1 LDNERRKS
9 MQDEATIKKLEQ
21 ELASKIKLAND
32 HHNKYLELARKSEAG
47 DEEIKFLKAEID
59 KERRKSSADET
70 LIKKLEM
77 LLA

>member
-1 LDNERRKS
+1 